1 MLYALMPRV
10 FHSRKII
17 FILPQRPRL
26 SWATCWL
33 MHISPILLHHKFF
46 LLILDFKQLGIH
58 PLLSFQVLQLVCPL
72 MSFLVSWPSACFVYI
87 ICSQQ
92 LRGKLWLAYNR
103 SDVVLITIYHFSKL
117 WSLLCLYHYGTYSQ
131 KKYHYCTKYVEFWV
145 FWALFGYNG
154 PKYVAFILVWWAL
167 AQKQSDWWAL
177 VFTSERSEI
186 FPAFFGLYKH
196 TR

>member
-1 MLYALMPRV
+1 MFQMCIYLQTKTRGEKFVQVAPKISLLGDSKFGPSYFVPIAMEWNMLYRLQLHQGIKSTQRKLGKHSSKSVSQMLYALMPRV

-72 MSFLVSWPSACFVYI
+72 MSF
-87 ICSQQ
+87 
-92 LRGKLWLAYNR
+92 
-103 SDVVLITIYHFSKL
+103 
-117 WSLLCLYHYGTYSQ
+117 
-131 KKYHYCTKYVEFWV
+131 
-145 FWALFGYNG
+145 
-154 PKYVAFILVWWAL
+154 
-167 AQKQSDWWAL
+167 
-177 VFTSERSEI
+177 
-186 FPAFFGLYKH
+186 
-196 TR
+196 